1 MENELNISYL
11 IEIIKKWFFFIL
23 LLVII
28 GVGCAYIYNAGAEIK
43 YQSSTTLY
51 VEPSVNSSVV
61 DYQGILTNQ
70 KMVKTYST
78 IIKSRR
84 VVNSVIEKMELDMT
98 YDDLLDILT
107 VSNDADTQIITISIK
122 HNSNKMASDIAN
134 CFAETL
140 IEDLK
145 KEMDISNI
153 KVIDEAIVSDKEVEP
168 KRNVNMAIGGAVGA
182 MVGIAISFL
191 LSALDNKIKTHDD
204 VKKYLHVKTLGIV
217 PLNSLDVKS
226 KKKNKYN
233 KIESGTPI
241 KIIDETDSVI
251 SESIRMI
258 RTNLD
263 FADLKIINVTST
275 TPSEGKSEFIT
286 NLACS
291 FAMLD
296 KRVLLI
302 DCDMRKPKIHRNFG
316 VARDKGLSDCLL
328 SKFISYK
335 DVIQRF
341 DRNNVHIDILAAGS
355 LVYNPSELINSANF
369 LSLLNSLRSSYDI
382 ILIDCPPISNL
393 TDGVL
398 VSKLSD
404 GTIYVIESDKVDKE
418 LVANSID
425 ELKDNGATLLGAVLT
440 KVDIKKEKFK
450 YGYKYDY
457 YYSNNK

>member
-1 MENELNISYL
+1 MEEELNISYL
-11 IEIIKKWFFFIL
+11 IDILKKWFFFIL

-28 GVGCAYIYNAGAEIK
+28 GVGGAYIYNTGAEVK
-43 YQSSTTLY
+43 YQSFTTLY
-51 VEPSVNSSVV
+51 IEPSVNSSIV

-84 VVNSVIEKMELDMT
+84 VVNSVIEKMDLSYTYDEVLDM
-98 YDDLLDILT
+98 LT
-107 VSNDADTQIITISIK
+107 VSNDSDTQIITITIK
-122 HNSNKMASDIAN
+122 HKDNKLASDIAN
-134 CFAETL
+134 CFADTL

-145 KEMDISNI
+145 KEMDIRNI
-153 KVIDEAIVSDKEVEP
+153 KVIDEAIISDKEVEP
-168 KRNVNMAIGGAVGA
+168 RRNVNYAIGGAVGA
-182 MVGIAISFL
+182 MVGVAISFL
-191 LSALDNKIKTHDD
+191 ISALDNKIKTHDD
-204 VKKYLHVKTLGIV
+204 VKKYLKIKTLGII
-217 PLNSLDVKS
+217 PLNSQD
-226 KKKNKYN
+226 KKKKYH
-233 KIESGTPI
+233 KIGGNLI
-241 KIIDETDSVI
+241 KIIDEPDSVI

-291 FAMLD
+291 FAMID
-296 KRVLLI
+296 KKVLLI

-316 VARDKGLSDCLL
+316 VVRDKGLSDCLL
-328 SKFISYK
+328 SKFVSYK
-335 DVIQRF
+335 DVIQKF
-341 DRNNVHIDILAAGS
+341 DRNNVSIDILAAGS

-382 ILIDCPPISNL
+382 ILIDCPPIANL
-393 TDGVL
+393 TDGIL
-398 VSKLSD
+398 VSKLAD

-418 LVANSID
+418 IIISSIE
-425 ELKDNGATLLGAVLT
+425 ELKDNNATLLGAVLT
-440 KVDIKKEKFK
+440 KVDIKKQKAK

-457 YYSNNK
+457 YYSNSK

>member
-1 MENELNISYL
+1 MDNELSISYL
-11 IEIIKKWFFFIL
+11 IEIIKKWFFFIV
-23 LLVII
+23 LLVIL
-28 GVGCAYIYNAGAEIK
+28 GVGCAYIYNAGAEVK
-43 YQSSTTLY
+43 YQSQTTLY

-84 VVNSVIEKMELDMT
+84 VVNTVIETLGLDMT
-98 YDDLLDILT
+98 YDDMLNILT
-107 VSNDADTQIITISIK
+107 VSNDSDTQIITIAIK
-122 HNSNKMASDIAN
+122 HSDNKLASEIAN
-134 CFAETL
+134 CFAQTL
-140 IEDLK
+140 IEDLR
-145 KEMDISNI
+145 KEMEISNI
-153 KVIDEAIVSDKEVEP
+153 RVIDEAIISDKEVEP
-168 KRNVNMAIGGAVGA
+168 KRNINMIIGGAIGA
-182 MVGIAISFL
+182 MAGVAISFL

-204 VKKYLHVKTLGIV
+204 VKKYLKIKTLGII
-217 PLNSLDVKS
+217 PLNSLDVKG

-233 KIESGTPI
+233 KIEAGTPI
-241 KIIDETDSVI
+241 KILDETDSVI

-328 SKFISYK
+328 SKFVSYK

-404 GTIYVIESDKVDKE
+404 GTIYVIESDKIDRE
-418 LVANSID
+418 LVMNSID
-425 ELKDNGATLLGAVLT
+425 ELHDNGATLLGAVLT
-440 KVDIKKEKFK
+440 KVDIKKEKAK

-457 YYSNNK
+457 YYSSNK